1 MTTHEILLAAQA
13 AKLPLALAD
22 TDTKNAALE
31 AMAVALVENSDAIL
45 AANKQD
51 LAAAR
56 GRISDVMLDRLA
68 LTTARL
74 AVVQQERFGKGRQQG
89 RDAARVIDVGMAV
102 DDGVQTGAGIA
113 G

>member
-51 LAAAR
+51 LAAALR
-56 GRISDVMLDRLA
+56 AHQRCNAGPSCPDACPAGRH
-68 LTTARL
+68 
-74 AVVQQERFGKGRQQG
+74 GQG
-89 RDAARVIDVGMAV
+89 HA
-102 DDGVQTGAGIA
+102 
-113 G
+113 

>member
-68 LTTARL
+68 LTRSE
-74 AVVQQERFGKGRQQG
+74 ERRVGKECRS
-89 RDAARVIDVGMAV
+89 RWSPYH
-102 DDGVQTGAGIA
+102 
-113 G
+113 

>member
-56 GRISDVMLDRLA
+56 GRISDA
-68 LTTARL
+68 GPSCPAPCP
-74 AVVQQERFGKGRQQG
+74 AGRHGQG
-89 RDAARVIDVGMAV
+89 HA
-102 DDGVQTGAGIA
+102 
-113 G
+113 

>member
-31 AMAVALVENSDAIL
+31 AMAVALVENSAEIL

-68 LTTARL
+68 GPGWCCAAQNR
-74 AVVQQERFGKGRQQG
+74 AAERAADRKDLGAHG
-89 RDAARVIDVGMAV
+89 RDCHYL
-102 DDGVQTGAGIA
+102 
-113 G
+113 

>member
-45 AANKQD
+45 AANNQD
-51 LAAAR
+51 R
-56 GRISDVMLDRLA
+56 KS
-68 LTTARL
+68 
-74 AVVQQERFGKGRQQG
+74 VV
-89 RDAARVIDVGMAV
+89 
-102 DDGVQTGAGIA
+102 
-113 G
+113 

>member
-31 AMAVALVENSDAIL
+31 AMAVALVENSNAIL

-68 LTTARL
+68 LTPARL
-74 AVVQQERFGKGRQQG
+74 AAMARACVRLPPCRTRWVPCYAKLCGR
-89 RDAARVIDVGMAV
+89 
-102 DDGVQTGAGIA
+102 TGC
-113 G
+113 